1 MAGKG
6 FAKAEEISK
15 EDMEKLAKAD
25 AEAAVKGQ
33 KEKRATKAYRDEFTE
48 ETPVS
53 EEDVQGADIDVP
65 EELDDP
71 EVPEVK
77 QAAKKKPVETKERT
91 SEEIAQEIYNQ
102 GFQAGRKYRTKEL
115 LDFLVG

>member
-6 FAKAEEISK
+6 FVKAEEISK
-15 EDMEKLAKAD
+15 EDMEKLARVD

-33 KEKRATKAYRDEFTE
+33 KEKRAVKAYRDEFTE
-48 ETPVS
+48 EG
-53 EEDVQGADIDVP
+53 EAEVP
-65 EELDDP
+65 EELEEP
-71 EVPEVK
+71 EEPEVK

-91 SEEIAQEIYNQ
+91 SEEIAQDIYNQ

-115 LDFLVG
+115 FDFLVG